1 MKMCCEQLIQ
11 IKLFVF
17 VTIILKIIFQWMR
30 RFSIFNES
38 CKKIF
43 RMIDKW
49 TYVANRE
56 LFFDINPYL
65 NNLQVILRGCSRYLK
80 WVSLEKCQKPING
93 GPTLAGLM
101 GGFAGT

>member
-1 MKMCCEQLIQ
+1 
-11 IKLFVF
+11 
-17 VTIILKIIFQWMR
+17 MR

-93 GPTLAGLM
+93 GPTLAGLI
-101 GGFAGT
+101 GGFAGNNL

>member
-1 MKMCCEQLIQ
+1 
-11 IKLFVF
+11 
-17 VTIILKIIFQWMR
+17 MR

-56 LFFDINPYL
+56 LFYDINPYL
-65 NNLQVILRGCSRYLK
+65 NNLHVILLGCSRYLK

-101 GGFAGT
+101 GGFAGNYQLPIYIYFFFLKPGPSHFFL